1 MPIKK
6 TLHNEDVYSPN
17 FDYYLELKIE
27 NITGDQLS
35 LLENSVQHKI
45 LRHKGNSVGYM
56 SLSEKMHILSIGFKT
71 PVYIV
76 VGENLEENSNDIF
89 EEALK
94 AQKGKIK
101 NYDLLKTLEDNSI
114 FVLGD
119 KQISIALA
127 YANHAQ
133 TSDIY
138 NLLKINN
145 PREKS
150 NKQLRFDKKKEAL
163 NGLVDLLIKY
173 ESRKRRVIEQYDL
186 NVPKF
191 YGLLFFYQ
199 GERLCKDFYDKQFKH
214 AYSKSREDLS
224 KGQAALCR
232 DGYLEKRGVTR
243 ELKYSITSKGIDLL
257 MKVLSKMLYD
267 L

>member
-1 MPIKK
+1 MTTIKS
-6 TLHNEDVYSPN
+6 LHSEDIYDPN
-17 FDYYLELKIE
+17 FDHYLELKIE
-27 NITGDQLS
+27 SIRPDQIA
-35 LLENSVQHKI
+35 LLANSVQHKI
-45 LRHKGNSVGYM
+45 VKHGSRSVGYM
-56 SLSEKMHILSIGFKT
+56 SLTEKMHILSIAFNA
-71 PVYIV
+71 PVFIV
-76 VGENLEENSNDIF
+76 VGDYLNGIPTDTINSA
-89 EEALK
+89 EK
-94 AQKGKIK
+94 AQRGKIK
-101 NYDLLKTLEDNSI
+101 NYELLKRLEDNSF

-119 KQISIALA
+119 KQVASSLA
-127 YANHAQ
+127 YINHAQ

-138 NLLKINN
+138 NLIKINN

-150 NKQLRFDKKKEAL
+150 NKQLRFEKKKEAM
-163 NGLVDLLIKY
+163 NFLVETLIKY
-173 ESRKRRVIEQYDL
+173 ESRKRIALEQLSL

-199 GERLCKDFYDKQFKH
+199 GERLCKDFYDKKFKH
-214 AYSKSREDLS
+214 AYSKSRQDLS
-224 KGQAALCR
+224 KAQAELYR

>member
-1 MPIKK
+1 MARIKSI
-6 TLHNEDVYSPN
+6 NSEEVYSPN
-17 FDYYLELKIE
+17 FDHYVELKIE
-27 NITGDQLS
+27 NINDDQLG
-35 LLENSVQHKI
+35 LLEDSVQHKI
-45 LRHKGNSVGYM
+45 LRYKSKSVGYM
-56 SLSEKMHILSIGFKT
+56 SLAEKMHVLSIGFST
-71 PVYIV
+71 AVYIV
-76 VGENLEENSNDIF
+76 VSDHLNGIDANVF
-89 EEALK
+89 EASAK

-101 NYDLLKTLEDNSI
+101 NYELLKKLEDNSI

-119 KQISIALA
+119 KQVATSLM
-127 YANHAQ
+127 YMNHAQ
-133 TSDIY
+133 ASDIY

-145 PREKS
+145 PREKT
-150 NKQLRFDKKKEAL
+150 NKELRFDKKKEAV
-163 NGLVDLLIKY
+163 NGMIDLLIKY
-173 ESRKRRVIEQYDL
+173 ESRKRRALEQLGL

-199 GERLCKDFYDKQFKH
+199 GEKLCKDFYDKKFKY
-214 AYSKSREDLS
+214 AYSKSRTELS
-224 KGQAALCR
+224 RGQAELYR